1 MLDSVKNEIIPEN
14 KVGKINTCFIPEK
27 TNPSSIQIIQQGSCA
42 TDART
47 LLWPFRMGGA
57 TRSCAGAFSKCV
69 SHRWAGGVSPNSSW
83 SNKLMV
89 GVTSWWFLE
98 VCVPFFPTWNTLI
111 SIHADV
117 WWVAGGSCPFL
128 LVGPRTWPLL
138 SSRTRSEIL
147 YVQISGNFGVS
158 LSISGDV
165 KVDL

>member
-14 KVGKINTCFIPEK
+14 KVGKINTCFFPEK
-27 TNPSSIQIIQQGSCA
+27 TTPSSIQIIQQGSCA

-69 SHRWAGGVSPNSSW
+69 SHRWAGGISPNSSW

-89 GVTSWWFLE
+89 GVTSWWFL
-98 VCVPFFPTWNTLI
+98 
-111 SIHADV
+111 DV